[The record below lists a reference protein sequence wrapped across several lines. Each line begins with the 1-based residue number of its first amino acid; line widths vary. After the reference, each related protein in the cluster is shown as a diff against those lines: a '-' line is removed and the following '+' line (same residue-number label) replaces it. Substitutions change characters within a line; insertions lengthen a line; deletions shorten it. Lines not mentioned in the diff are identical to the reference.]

1 MVRNY
6 IKKRNRPDIPKDDLK
21 KSIKAVLN
29 RQMSIR
35 IAASTFNIPKST
47 LYDRLK
53 KLKSKKNLIDSG
65 NESSS
70 SDVDDSRLSKY
81 ATRQIF
87 SPGEE
92 KHTGLWPINSMIFN
106 DDDFMRSFVTDRADP
121 EVQMKQCELP
131 STSITYNNSM
141 LLNDIV
147 NRVTKPKAKILSVHI
162 VRPLPK
168 AGPRK
173 TNGKSRLGKSRIYTN
188 TPEKGR
194 IQELETMRK
203 QKLERKNTKRII
215 LQSGG
220 EVNKKDT
227 KVREKGKG
235 KAPKK

>member
-6 IKKRNRPDIPKDDLK
+6 IKKRNRPDILKDDLK

-35 IAASTFNIPKST
+35 MAASTFNIQKST
-47 LYDRLK
+47 LYDLLK
-53 KLKSKKNLIDSG
+53 KLKSKQNLIDSG

-70 SDVDDSRLSKY
+70 SDDDASPLSKY
-81 ATRQIF
+81 TTRQIF

-106 DDDFMRSFVTDRADP
+106 HDDFMGSFVTDP
-121 EVQMKQCELP
+121 EVQMKQCQLP
-131 STSITYNNSM
+131 STSITYNI
-141 LLNDIV
+141 L
-147 NRVTKPKAKILSVHI
+147 NRVRKSKAKILSVHI

-173 TNGKSRLGKSRIYTN
+173 TNRKSRLGKSRIYTS
-188 TPEKGR
+188 TTEKER
-194 IQELETMRK
+194 IQVLETMRK
-203 QKLERKNTKRII
+203 QKLERKNTKRNI

-235 KAPKK
+235 KAPKKKLKKIESDS